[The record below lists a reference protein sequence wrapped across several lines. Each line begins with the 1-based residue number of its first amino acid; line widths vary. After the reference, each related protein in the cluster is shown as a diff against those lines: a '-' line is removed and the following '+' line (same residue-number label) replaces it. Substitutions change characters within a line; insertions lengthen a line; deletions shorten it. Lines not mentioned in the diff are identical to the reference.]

1 MKTPEETRSR
11 PVAPIVNS
19 ADDWRAEILR
29 LAQKKT
35 PSFFHL
41 TAPLPSTGRTNQV
54 LGATDMLS
62 VVLKTYAEGGENEL
76 HAHPNEDHVFV
87 VLQGGGRG
95 SKDPLE
101 RCTRRGVTTASCCP
115 PGASTNSRRSTM
127 KRWSCF
133 ESARPFRRTWTSCS
147 VLEWTAALSMAIRQ
161 RTTRFHQPLWQG
173 VTSPDW
179 RRPKKT

>member
-87 VLQGGGRG
+87 VLQGGGA
-95 SKDPLE
+95 
-101 RCTRRGVTTASCCP
+101 V
-115 PGASTNSRRSTM
+115 
-127 KRWSCF
+127 
-133 ESARPFRRTWTSCS
+133 RRTRWRGARG
-147 VLEWTAALSMAIRQ
+147 AALRLRPAARRELLQI
-161 RTTRFHQPLWQG
+161 PG
-173 VTSPDW
+173 V
-179 RRPKKT
+179 RR